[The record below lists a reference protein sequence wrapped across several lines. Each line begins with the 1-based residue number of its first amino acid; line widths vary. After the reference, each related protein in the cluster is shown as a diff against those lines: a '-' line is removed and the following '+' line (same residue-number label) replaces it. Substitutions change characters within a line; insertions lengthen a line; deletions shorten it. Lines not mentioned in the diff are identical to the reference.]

1 MASWSTRWNGRKVY
15 EIEFIVSGGTGYPEY
30 DYEIN
35 AKTGAIIDYEKEW
48 DD

>member
-1 MASWSTRWNGRKVY
+1 MRGLKAELDKEDGIMVY
-15 EIEFIVSGGTGYPEY
+15 EVEFRYGHYEY

>member
-1 MASWSTRWNGRKVY
+1 MVY
-15 EIEFIVSGGTGYPEY
+15 EVEFHYGRYEY